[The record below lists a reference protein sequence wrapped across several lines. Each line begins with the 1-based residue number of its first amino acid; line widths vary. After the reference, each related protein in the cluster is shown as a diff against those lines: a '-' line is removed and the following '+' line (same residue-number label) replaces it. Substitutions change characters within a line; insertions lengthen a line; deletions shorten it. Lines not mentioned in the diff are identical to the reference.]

1 MAKLKVK
8 TEFEDI
14 RKTSIV
20 YDNLTLKERIRRDTR
35 QTLKD
40 IRKNRSK
47 YFFIAP
53 YLILFIIFTVCPVLI
68 SMFFSL
74 TNFNLLDKPDFVGF
88 QNYYRMFMQDDLF
101 IKALGNTIMFA
112 LITGPG
118 GYIISLVMAWFINEL
133 PRTARVILT
142 ILLYAPSLAG
152 GMTPIFKIFFS
163 SDAQGFLN
171 AWLLEWGFIN
181 TRIKWL
187 ENESYVVPLIIIVV
201 LWGSLGTSFL
211 SFIGGLQGIGREYYE
226 AAAMDG
232 IRNRWQ
238 ELWYVTLPLMKPQ
251 LLFGAV
257 MSITGAFSIG
267 SIITGLAGNP
277 SVNYS
282 AHTIM
287 QHLED
292 YGTVRYEMGYSSAIA
307 TVLFLLMLFLNQ
319 FIQKCI
325 NKVGE

>member
-1 MAKLKVK
+1 MAAK
-8 TEFEDI
+8 TTTESRPSRGGI
-14 RKTSIV
+14 
-20 YDNLTLKERIRRDTR
+20 YDNLTLKQRIKKDMHYTLRDIKR
-35 QTLKD
+35 
-40 IRKNRSK
+40 NRSK
-47 YFFIAP
+47 YLFIAP
-53 YLILFIIFTVCPVLI
+53 YCILFLIFTVCPVLI
-68 SMFFSL
+68 SIFFSFTDFNML
-74 TNFNLLDKPDFVGF
+74 EAPNFTGF
-88 QNYYRMFMQDDLF
+88 NNYYRMLMQDDLF

-133 PRTARVILT
+133 PRAVRVVLT
-142 ILLYAPSLAG
+142 VCLYAPSLAG

-163 SDAQGFLN
+163 SDAQGYLN
-171 AWLLEWGFIN
+171 AWLLDWGFID

-187 ENESYVVPLIIIVV
+187 ENASYVVPIIIGVV

-257 MSITGAFSIG
+257 MSITGAFNIG

-277 SVNYS
+277 SVNYV

-292 YGTVRYEMGYSSAIA
+292 YGTTRYEMGYSSAIA
-307 TVLFLLMLFLNQ
+307 TVLFLLMIFLNQ

>member
-1 MAKLKVK
+1 MANVKLSKSSGNV
-8 TEFEDI
+8 T
-14 RKTSIV
+14 
-20 YDNLTLKERIRRDTR
+20 YDNLTLKERMK
-35 QTLKD
+35 KD
-40 IRKNRSK
+40 LNWTWREMKKNKSK
-47 YFFIAP
+47 YLFIAP
-53 YLILFIIFTVCPVLI
+53 YCILFLVFTVCPVVI
-68 SMFFSL
+68 SIFFSL
-74 TNFNLLDKPDFVGF
+74 TDFNMLEKPNFVGF
-88 QNYYRMFMQDDLF
+88 SNYYRMFMQDDLF

-112 LITGPG
+112 MITGPG
-118 GYIISLVMAWFINEL
+118 GYIISLVMAWFLNEL
-133 PRTARVILT
+133 PRVLRVILT
-142 ILLYAPSLAG
+142 VLLYAPSLAG
-152 GMTPIFKIFFS
+152 GMTPIFKIFFN
-163 SDAQGFLN
+163 SDAQGYLN
-171 AWLLEWGFIN
+171 AWLLDWGFIN

-187 ENESYVVPLIIIVV
+187 ENEKYVVPIIIVVV

-211 SFIGGLQGIGREYYE
+211 SFIGGLQGIGKEYYE

-257 MSITGAFSIG
+257 MSITGAFNIG
-267 SIITGLAGNP
+267 SVISGLAGNP

-292 YGTVRYEMGYSSAIA
+292 YGTTRYEMGYSSAIA
-307 TVLFLLMLFLNQ
+307 TMLFLLMIFLNQ

>member
-1 MAKLKVK
+1 MAAKTKGGRPSGKV
-8 TEFEDI
+8 
-14 RKTSIV
+14 V
-20 YDNLTLKERIRRDTR
+20 YDNLALKDRFRRDTR
-35 QTLKD
+35 NTWLEMK
-40 IRKNRSK
+40 KNRSK
-47 YFFIAP
+47 YLFIAP
-53 YLILFIIFTVCPVLI
+53 YCILFFIFTVCPVLI
-68 SMFFSL
+68 SIFFSF
-74 TNFNLLDKPDFVGF
+74 TDFNMLEKPNFVGF
-88 QNYYRMFMQDDLF
+88 NNYYRMFMQDDLF
-101 IKALGNTIMFA
+101 VKALGNTIMFA

-133 PRTARVILT
+133 PHAARVVLT
-142 ILLYAPSLAG
+142 VLLYAPSLAG
-152 GMTPIFKIFFS
+152 GMTPIFKIFFN

-171 AWLLEWGFIN
+171 AWLLEWGIIDQ
-181 TRIKWL
+181 RIKYL
-187 ENESYVVPLIIIVV
+187 ENENWVVPIIILVV

-232 IRNRWQ
+232 IKNRWQ

-257 MSITGAFSIG
+257 MSITGAFNIG
-267 SIITGLAGNP
+267 SIISGLAGNP

-292 YGTVRYEMGYSSAIA
+292 YGTARYEMGYSSAIA
-307 TVLFLLMLFLNQ
+307 TMLFLLMIFLNQ